1 MEEGRDLRARG
12 GPRRAGSESVS
23 GAGTDRCRRSGQGQE
38 GRARALGHTG
48 SATLDGRRAR
58 VPKAVETRV
67 WSPEGGPGWRCGREA
82 PPRGGTARE
91 GGREDLRDLRLQSEC
106 SLSCR
111 SPHHSDAVRRESEA
125 GRSGVTVAPGV
136 APPGCRPQPLGCCA
150 EAPSKAGRRL
160 PPLHRPAPLAWREC
174 WGVRPAPH
182 ARVDGR
188 GPAQVSGAQRGT
200 AHLPSAPV
208 ALN

>member
-1 MEEGRDLRARG
+1 MEG
-12 GPRRAGSESVS
+12 VS

-91 GGREDLRDLRLQSEC
+91 GGREDLRDLRLQSER

-111 SPHHSDAVRRESEA
+111 SPHHSDAVRRVRGGPQWGDRGSGRGPA
-125 GRSGVTVAPGV
+125 GVQAPAPGV
-136 APPGCRPQPLGCCA
+136 LRRGP
-150 EAPSKAGRRL
+150 EPSRAGRRL
-160 PPLHRPAPLAWREC
+160 PPLHRPAPLAWRER